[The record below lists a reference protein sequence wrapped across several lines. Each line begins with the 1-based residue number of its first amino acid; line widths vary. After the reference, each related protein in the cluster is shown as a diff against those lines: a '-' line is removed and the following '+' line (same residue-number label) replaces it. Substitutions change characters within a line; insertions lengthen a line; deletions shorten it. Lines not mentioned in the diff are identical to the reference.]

1 VNGLG
6 RTLLDILADE
16 HPDHR
21 LCDPDTSVQA
31 AADNRANRE
40 TQRMAV
46 LANIV
51 HAWRTGTLGCTD
63 FEHPGI
69 QQTSA
74 GKRRLELQ
82 RAGLVE
88 PTEMRRATP
97 SGSMSTV
104 WKPTIQGV
112 QSAPGPR

>member
-1 VNGLG
+1 MNGLG
-6 RTLLDILADE
+6 RTLLDILANE

-21 LCDPDTSVQA
+21 ICDPQTSVA
-31 AADNRANRE
+31 AAQDNRANRE

-88 PTEMRRATP
+88 PTGVRRPTP
-97 SGSMSTV
+97 SGSMSIV
-104 WKPTIQGV
+104 WKPTVDGV
-112 QSAPGPR
+112 EKAPGPR